1 MGYGPLSSYSVRDA
15 SGTLTSAQVTNKGL
29 VLGNPKG
36 AATPVASLPSV
47 VKAAIP
53 PVVKKGR

>member
-15 SGTLTSAQVTNKGL
+15 SGTLTSVQVTNKGL
-29 VLGNPKG
+29 VLGNPK
-36 AATPVASLPSV
+36 
-47 VKAAIP
+47 AAIP